1 MIFWIDKDNRKH
13 WKSEINDQYLM
24 NIANGLMKGIGHTD
38 FCTAE
43 RIDNIFE
50 ECYLRGL
57 MTSDEAHEKCMKAID
72 AMIEKREREAMIL
85 DTEAFWQERLWSNH
99 GSGSGLI

>member
-1 MIFWIDKDNRKH
+1 MIFWIDKNQRRY
-13 WKSEINDQYLM
+13 WKSEVDNQYLM
-24 NIANGLMKGIGHTD
+24 NIANALTKGIGNPD
-38 FCTAE
+38 FCTSE

-72 AMIEKREREAMIL
+72 SMTEKRERNSMVEEA
-85 DTEAFWQERLWSNH
+85 EVFWEDHRW
-99 GSGSGLI
+99 GSD

>member
-1 MIFWIDKDNRKH
+1 MIFWIDKNYRRY
-13 WKSEINDQYLM
+13 WKSEVDNRYLI
-24 NIANGLMKGIGHTD
+24 NIANALTKGTGHID

-57 MTSDEAHEKCMKAID
+57 MTADEAHEKCMKAID
-72 AMIEKREREAMIL
+72 AMTKKREEEAMVS
-85 DTEAFWQERLWSNH
+85 EAGASWDAHHWDSD
-99 GSGSGLI
+99 

>member
-1 MIFWIDKDNRKH
+1 MIFWIDKDNRKY
-13 WKSEINDQYLM
+13 WKSDVNNEYLM
-24 NIANGLMKGIGHTD
+24 NIANALTKGIGHAD

-72 AMIEKREREAMIL
+72 AMTEKREKGAMIA
-85 DTEAFWQERLWSNH
+85 DAEAVWSNY
-99 GSGSGLI
+99 GSGSWLI